1 MRRREFIAGL
11 GVAAWAPQWPRTAT
25 AQEAGRV
32 ARIGFVHLSAERD
45 DGRDAARL
53 FTHGMEKLS
62 WTVGRNLTIDYRWGV
77 NEAEKARLA
86 AAAILR
92 LAPDVIVCGGTPAT
106 HAFKQATSTVS
117 IVFTSVSE
125 PVLQGIVDSLAHPGG
140 NLTGFTFLE
149 GTIGAKWLELLMQIA
164 PHLNH
169 VAFMSNPASG
179 PYSKF
184 FFQSIET
191 ATSKF
196 AVQAVMA
203 PVHDLNEVE
212 QLITM
217 LGRQPGSGMIVAAES
232 FNLRNR
238 KLIIELA
245 ARQRVPT
252 IYGIVDCAPEGGLIQ
267 YTFDYVAQYGGP
279 VASYVDKIL
288 RGTKPG
294 DLPIQ
299 QPNKFNLAINS
310 KTAATLGLNVPSSL
324 LALADEVIE

>member
-1 MRRREFIAGL
+1 MGL
-11 GVAAWAPQWPRTAT
+11 GAVAWALSSPRTPT
-25 AQEAGRV
+25 AQQAGRG
-32 ARIGFVHLSAERD
+32 ARIGFVHFTAEQG
-45 DGRDAARL
+45 DGREAARL
-53 FTHGMEKLS
+53 FTQGMEKLG

-77 NEAEKARLA
+77 NDAEKARLA
-86 AAAILR
+86 AAEILKLTPDAI
-92 LAPDVIVCGGTPAT
+92 VSSGSPAT
-106 HAFKQATSTVS
+106 KALKQATGTVP
-117 IVFTSVSE
+117 IVFASVSE

-140 NLTGFTFLE
+140 NLTGFSFLE
-149 GTIGAKWLELLMQIA
+149 RSVGGKWLELLMQIA

-169 VAFMSNPASG
+169 VAFMSNPTSG
-179 PYSKF
+179 PYSHF
-184 FFQSIET
+184 FFETIET
-191 ATSKF
+191 AASKF
-196 AVQAVMA
+196 SVQVVMA
-203 PVHDLNEVE
+203 PVHDINEIE
-212 QLITM
+212 QLATM

-232 FNLRNR
+232 FTLGNR

-299 QPNKFNLAINS
+299 QPNKFNLTINS

>member
-1 MRRREFIAGL
+1 
-11 GVAAWAPQWPRTAT
+11 
-25 AQEAGRV
+25 
-32 ARIGFVHLSAERD
+32 
-45 DGRDAARL
+45 
-53 FTHGMEKLS
+53 MEKLG

-77 NEAEKARLA
+77 NDAEKARLA
-86 AAAILR
+86 SAEILR
-92 LAPDVIVCGGTPAT
+92 LTPDAIVSSGSPAT
-106 HAFKQATSTVS
+106 KALKQATGTVP
-117 IVFTSVSE
+117 IVFVSVSE
-125 PVLQGIVDSLAHPGG
+125 PVPQGIVDSLAHPGG

-252 IYGIVDCAPEGGLIQ
+252 IYGLVDCAANGGLIQ
-267 YTFDYVAQYGGP
+267 
-279 VASYVDKIL
+279 
-288 RGTKPG
+288 
-294 DLPIQ
+294 
-299 QPNKFNLAINS
+299 
-310 KTAATLGLNVPSSL
+310 
-324 LALADEVIE
+324 